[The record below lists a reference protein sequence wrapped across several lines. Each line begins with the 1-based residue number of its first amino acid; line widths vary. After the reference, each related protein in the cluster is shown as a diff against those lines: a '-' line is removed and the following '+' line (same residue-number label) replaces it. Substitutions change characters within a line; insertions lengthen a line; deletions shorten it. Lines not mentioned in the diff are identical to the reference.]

1 MQYLF
6 ELNNQKYKNLENI
19 HPVYSYLSFN
29 DNLSTLDLY
38 EKFEKQINNA
48 LNVYVRNKTNEFV
61 NRWLYTI
68 NLTTV
73 SNDTAKEHLF
83 ECINEL
89 NTEQLTVNK
98 LTPKQSHATL
108 ASTIGTSIFN
118 TYQKSLRSVMNEL
131 NINHDTQEEFQ
142 NILVKIINKLCN
154 TDPKSAAYANI
165 TALVLQNDTQKL
177 DKLITHLSDPTFIK
191 EHFKL
196 DFDSFTLDKDDVVAI
211 LNEYFEKFTDFK
223 PEPIIQIIPYPYKE
237 Y

>member
-73 SNDTAKEHLF
+73 SNDSTKKQLLEH
-83 ECINEL
+83 INEL
-89 NTEQLTVNK
+89 YSKQPTINYNKQPQKQNRIILT
-98 LTPKQSHATL
+98 S
-108 ASTIGTSIFN
+108 IGISIFN
-118 TYQKSLRSVMNEL
+118 AYKKSLQSVMNEL
-131 NINHDTQEEFQ
+131 DFNLDTQEEFQ

-154 TDPKSAAYANI
+154 TDPKRAAYANI
-165 TALVLQNDTQKL
+165 TVLVLQNDTQKL

-211 LNEYFEKFTDFK
+211 LNEYFEKFTDF
-223 PEPIIQIIPYPYKE
+223 QT
-237 Y
+237 